1 MTPRQAVHDRIDLLA
16 GTLLVVC
23 CVIWGVQQAAIK
35 ISLDQGIPPLMQA
48 TLRSAGAAVL
58 LALWA
63 GARGQWRTLFAR
75 DHSALP
81 LLLVI
86 VLFAG
91 EFLTLYPGL
100 QRTTASRGVVIL
112 YTAPIWV
119 AVGAHFLVPGERLRV
134 RQFLG
139 LLAAF
144 VGVGCA
150 VADGLRNGGGSL
162 LGDALVG
169 MAAAL
174 WGATTVAIKANPV
187 LRRLP
192 AVKILLFQFL
202 GSTPI
207 LFAFAAAN
215 GELHAAGATATAWAW
230 MAYQTV
236 IVAAGT
242 YLVFVWLIA
251 HYPAGRLSS
260 YTFLTPLFGILAG
273 AGLLGERVSP
283 ALILAL
289 VFVALGIR
297 LVNGPA
303 PSPVRRICSRSREAS
318 G

>member
-1 MTPRQAVHDRIDLLA
+1 VTSRQAVHDRIDVLA
-16 GTLLVVC
+16 GTILVVC
-23 CVIWGVQQAAIK
+23 CLIWGVQQAAIK

-48 TLRSAGAAVL
+48 TLRSSGAAIL

-63 GARGQWRTLFAR
+63 AVRGQWRTLFAR
-75 DHSALP
+75 DGSALP
-81 LLLVI
+81 LLLII

-100 QRTTASRGVVIL
+100 QRTTASRGVVVL
-112 YTAPIWV
+112 YTAPFWV
-119 AVGAHFLVPGERLRV
+119 AIGAHFFVPGEFLRPG
-134 RQFLG
+134 QLLG

-150 VADGLRNGGGSL
+150 VADGLRGGGGSL

-169 MAAAL
+169 MAAAF
-174 WGATTVAIKANPV
+174 WGATTVVIKASPP
-187 LRRLP
+187 LQRLP
-192 AVKILLFQFL
+192 AVKILLFQL
-202 GSTPI
+202 AGSVPI
-207 LFAFAAAN
+207 LFAVAGAS
-215 GELHAAGATATAWAW
+215 GELHVSGATATAWAW
-230 MAYQTV
+230 MLYQTV

-289 VFVALGIR
+289 VFVAAGIR

-303 PSPVRRICSRSREAS
+303 PARGIRSRPREAS